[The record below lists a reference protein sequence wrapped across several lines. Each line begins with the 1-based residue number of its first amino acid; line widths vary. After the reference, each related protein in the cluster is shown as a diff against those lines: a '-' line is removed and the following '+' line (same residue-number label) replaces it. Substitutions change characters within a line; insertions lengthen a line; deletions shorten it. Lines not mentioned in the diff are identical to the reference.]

1 MVIIYKNREQ
11 YKLQVV
17 IHQKKK
23 KKERNPSVSRQIGLA
38 KFYLLSIV
46 LKSEKY
52 DTWAYKINIPAS
64 KRDKRSLKQNNIH
77 YDVTKNKH
85 KH

>member
-23 KKERNPSVSRQIGLA
+23 KKERNPSVSRQIVLA

-52 DTWAYKINIPAS
+52 DTWAYKINITAS
-64 KRDKRSLKQNNIH
+64 NRD
-77 YDVTKNKH
+77 
-85 KH
+85 

>member
-17 IHQKKK
+17 IHPKKEKK
-23 KKERNPSVSRQIGLA
+23 KKERNPSVSRQIVLA
-38 KFYLLSIV
+38 KLYLLSIV

-64 KRDKRSLKQNNIH
+64 KRD
-77 YDVTKNKH
+77 
-85 KH
+85 

>member
-11 YKLQVV
+11 YKLQFV

-23 KKERNPSVSRQIGLA
+23 KKKERNQSVSRQIVLA

-52 DTWAYKINIPAS
+52 DTWAYKINITAS
-64 KRDKRSLKQNNIH
+64 NRD
-77 YDVTKNKH
+77 
-85 KH
+85 